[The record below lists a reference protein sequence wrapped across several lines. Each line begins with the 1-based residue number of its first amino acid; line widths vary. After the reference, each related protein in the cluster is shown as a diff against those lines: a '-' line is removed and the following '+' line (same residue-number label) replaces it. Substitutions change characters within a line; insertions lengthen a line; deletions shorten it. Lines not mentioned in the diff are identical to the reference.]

1 MSNDMKLIME
11 SWRINTIN
19 EQQENLIVEKNKV
32 DVDYKKMYKQDN
44 KAYSKALAE
53 EEKNE
58 TRSYV

>member
-1 MSNDMKLIME
+1 
-11 SWRINTIN
+11 
-19 EQQENLIVEKNKV
+19 
-32 DVDYKKMYKQDN
+32 MYKQDN